1 MSEVI
6 YYTSDEV
13 GAPSFSTAVGA
24 FTSLLDACL
33 VNGFNARTVTISV
46 TGEVATA
53 TASGHGYL
61 ADRKL
66 LIEGAANGSLNGV
79 KRISTVPSSNEF
91 TFPAPGVADGTALG
105 TITSKRAPLGWD
117 IRHTATNKRVY
128 GRTEP
133 GRNDDVL
140 FVDNTA
146 AGSVKYGGAASA
158 TDVDTR
164 VEPYG
169 SDSNDWSYTTAS
181 TASPVMWVL
190 VGDGRAFYLINRSA
204 ATPTANQGMAASYFG
219 DLIALRPDDNW
230 CCGVHGAN
238 TAGSFAISLMGQ
250 STTGSSSALSTVASM
265 AIRRRAGGAV
275 GKVGAAVIGPWG
287 STTTRPW
294 LEGANL
300 PLSDSP
306 AGVMPIAYPI
316 LGIGGNE
323 PYARFVLPG
332 LACCAYGPV
341 GTTGPDLHY
350 KRFPTSLYDVPFDIL
365 AVASGSSNA
374 AYQFNTGENWR

>member
-13 GAPSFSTAVGA
+13 GAPSFSNTVGA

-46 TGEVATA
+46 TGGVATA
-53 TASGHGYL
+53 TASAHGYL

-79 KRISTVPSSNEF
+79 KRISTVPSSNVF

-105 TITSKRAPLGWD
+105 TITSKRAPLGGD

-128 GRTEP
+128 GRTEL

-140 FVDNTA
+140 FVDHTVA
-146 AGSVKYGGAASA
+146 ATIKYGGAASA

-169 SDSNDWSYTTAS
+169 SDANNWSYTTAGG
-181 TASPVMWVL
+181 TAPVLWAL
-190 VGDGRAFYLINRSA
+190 VGDGRAFYLINRIST
-204 ATPTANQGMAASYFG
+204 TPTASQGMAASYFG

-238 TAGSFAISLMGQ
+238 TPGSFVVSLMAVGAASASGAH
-250 STTGSSSALSTVASM
+250 STAGSM
-265 AIRRRAGGAV
+265 AIRRRASGLA
-275 GKVGAAVIGPWG
+275 GKVGALALATWSSTPPWN
-287 STTTRPW
+287 
-294 LEGANL
+294 EGVNL
-300 PLSDSP
+300 PLSAAP
-306 AGVMPIAYPI
+306 AGIMPIAYPI
-316 LGIGGNE
+316 LGVGGTE
-323 PYARFVLPG
+323 QYARFVLPG
-332 LACCAYGPV
+332 IACCPYGPV
-341 GTTGPDLHY
+341 GTSGTDLHY
-350 KRFPTSLYDVPFDIL
+350 RRFPTSLYDVPFDIL
-365 AVASGSSNA
+365 AVASGSPNA

>member
-13 GAPSFSTAVGA
+13 GAPSFSNTVGA
-24 FTSLLDACL
+24 FTALLDACL

-46 TGEVATA
+46 TGGVATA
-53 TASGHGYL
+53 TASAHGYL

-66 LIEGAANGSLNGV
+66 LIEGAANGALNGV
-79 KRISTVPSSNEF
+79 KRIATVPSSNTF

-140 FVDNTA
+140 LVDHTV
-146 AGSVKYGGAASA
+146 AGTIKYGGAASA
-158 TDVDTR
+158 SDIDTR

-169 SDSNDWSYTTAS
+169 SDANNWCYTTAGVP
-181 TASPVMWVL
+181 SPVLWTL
-190 VGDGRAFYLINRSA
+190 VGDGRAFYLINRLST
-204 ATPTANQGMAASYFG
+204 TPTSSQSMCASYFG

-238 TAGSFAISLMGQ
+238 SSGAYAMSLMGIGNL
-250 STTGSSSALSTVASM
+250 SSSTSIPTTGSI
-265 AIRRRAGGAV
+265 AIRRRASGLA
-275 GKVGAAVIGPWG
+275 GKVGATVVPPWYSATPWTEG
-287 STTTRPW
+287 STT
-294 LEGANL
+294 
-300 PLSDSP
+300 PLSSAP

-316 LGIGGNE
+316 LGRGGDE
-323 PYARFVLPG
+323 AYARFVLPG
-332 LACCAYGPV
+332 IASCPYGPV
-341 GTTGPDLHY
+341 GLTGTDLHY
-350 KRFPTSLYDVPFDIL
+350 KQFPTSLYDVPFDLL
-365 AVASGSSNA
+365 AVTSGVNHA

>member
-13 GAPSFSTAVGA
+13 GAPSFSNTVGA
-24 FTSLLDACL
+24 FTALLDACL

-46 TGEVATA
+46 TGGVATA
-53 TASGHGYL
+53 TASAHGYL
-61 ADRKL
+61 AGRKL
-66 LIEGAANGSLNGV
+66 LIEGAANGALNGV
-79 KRISTVPSSNEF
+79 KRIATAPSSNTF
-91 TFPAPGVADGTALG
+91 TFPAPGVPDGTALG
-105 TITSKRAPLGWD
+105 TITAKRAPLGWD
-117 IRHTATNKRVY
+117 IRYTATNKRVY

-140 FVDNTA
+140 FVDHTV
-146 AGSVKYGGAASA
+146 AGTIKYGGAASA
-158 TDVDTR
+158 TDIDTR

-169 SDSNDWSYTTAS
+169 SDSNDWSYTTAGVA
-181 TASPVMWVL
+181 TPVLWTL
-190 VGDGRAFYLINRSA
+190 VGDGRAFYFINRLSSSPA
-204 ATPTANQGMAASYFG
+204 PFQSMTTSYFG

-238 TAGSFAISLMGQ
+238 TPG
-250 STTGSSSALSTVASM
+250 SSALSLMGSGSASTSGAHTTTASM

-275 GKVGAAVIGPWG
+275 GKVGALVIGAWG
-287 STTTRPW
+287 STQPW
-294 LEGANL
+294 SEGASL
-300 PLSDSP
+300 PLSGAP

-316 LGIGGNE
+316 LGVGGLE
-323 PYARFVLPG
+323 AYARFALPG

-341 GTTGPDLHY
+341 GTTGTDLHY
-350 KRFPTSLYDVPFDIL
+350 KLFPTSLYDVPFDLL
-365 AVASGSSNA
+365 AVASGQTNA